1 MVTAEFAKDNLRS
14 RLIEPA
20 HGQVETWIRPIF
32 VLRVASVK
40 GSTSIRVKYFIAPG
54 GPMADA
60 LQDITGRVASAL
72 SCFHKYN
79 DKTGTFLVKGGT
91 GDDAINSLSLE
102 LFGDHQA
109 IPVWRV

>member
-1 MVTAEFAKDNLRS
+1 MVTAEFALENLKR

-20 HGQVETWIRPIF
+20 HGQVDGYIRPIF
-32 VLRVASVK
+32 VVRFAEIK

-60 LQDITGRVASAL
+60 MQDITGRVASAL

-79 DKTGTFLVKGGT
+79 DRTGTFLVKGGK
-91 GDDAINSLSLE
+91 GDDAINSLSCL
-102 LFGDHQA
+102 LFADHKT
-109 IPVWRV
+109 IPVFCL